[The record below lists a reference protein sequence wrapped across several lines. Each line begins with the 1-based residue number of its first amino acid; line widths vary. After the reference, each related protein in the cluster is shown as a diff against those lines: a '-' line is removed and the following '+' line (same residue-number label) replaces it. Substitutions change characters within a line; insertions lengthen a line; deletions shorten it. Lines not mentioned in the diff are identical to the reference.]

1 MSMPPRTSAPSSILA
16 TVSGSDSRLLTRWR
30 RGARPAGRGPRRAGG
45 GCGRPPRRR
54 RSRQPVAESATT
66 VPNRLRWKISG
77 SPS

>member
-30 RGARPAGRGPRRAGG
+30 RGSRRAGG
-45 GCGRPPRRR
+45 ACGRPPRR